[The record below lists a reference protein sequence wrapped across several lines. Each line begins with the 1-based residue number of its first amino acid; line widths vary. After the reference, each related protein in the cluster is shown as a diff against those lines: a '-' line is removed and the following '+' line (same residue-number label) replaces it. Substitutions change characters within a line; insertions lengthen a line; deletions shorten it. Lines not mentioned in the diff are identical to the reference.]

1 MKRRS
6 IFDIQTVTRTAI
18 VLAVVVLLV
27 CCIRD
32 PELHLFDSGEIVTDL
47 PMVEID
53 LEAYW
58 DYDIETEYD
67 VDKSWKDEWYY
78 GWDDEDIRIFGQ
90 IGYSEPSTLQLRR
103 YFTGSEPYTS
113 HTSVLAHT
121 VTGHSFRATYNWGFW
136 DILTW
141 NDIYTPDGVQ
151 SLIFDEQTSLD
162 SVIAYTNQSM
172 FHTRYNSPEFTHSF
186 YQPEELFSA
195 YEQGIEINRDLR
207 GFEFDPIRNVYV
219 KKLNMT
225 LEPITYIY
233 LTQVIIHNNHN
244 RITGTDGQG
253 NLSGFGRTTVLNNG
267 IAGPDVITVYFNN
280 RFKAN
285 CKRDDE
291 YVDIV
296 GGRMLT
302 FGIVGQ
308 NMNRIKNRSEVLD
321 KVPHYLDVTLLFNN
335 GMDST
340 FVFDV
345 TEQVRRRWK
354 GGVITVELDMDTVR
368 IPTRTG
374 GSAFDAVV
382 KDFEDGGTTV
392 IDL

>member
-1 MKRRS
+1 MRRRS

-18 VLAVVVLLV
+18 VLAVVALLV
-27 CCIRD
+27 CCIPE
-32 PELHLFDSGEIVTDL
+32 PELHLFDGGDIDTEL
-47 PMVEID
+47 PVVD
-53 LEAYW
+53 LELETYW
-58 DYDIETEYD
+58 DYDYETEYD
-67 VDKSWKDEWYY
+67 VDVTWKDEWYY

-90 IGYSEPSTLQLRR
+90 IGYTEPSTLQLRR
-103 YFTGSEPYTS
+103 YFTGSEPYAN

-121 VTGHSFRATYNWGFW
+121 VTGHTFRATYNWFFF
-136 DILTW
+136 
-141 NDIYTPDGVQ
+141 NDTATTEIYTPDGVQ
-151 SLIFDEQTSLD
+151 SLNFDEQSSLD
-162 SVIAYTNQSM
+162 SVTAYTNQSM
-172 FHTRYNSPEFTHSF
+172 FHTRYNAPEFTHSF

-195 YEQGIEINRDLR
+195 YEQAIEINRDLR
-207 GFEFDPIRNVYV
+207 GFEYDPVRNVYV
-219 KKLNMT
+219 KKLNMV

-233 LTQVIIHNNHN
+233 LTQVIIHNNRN

-253 NLSGFGRTTVLNNG
+253 NLSGFGRTTVVNNG

-280 RFKAN
+280 RFKPN
-285 CKRDDE
+285 CMKGE
-291 YVDIV
+291 ELVDII

-308 NMNRIKNRSEVLD
+308 NMNRIKKRDEVLD
-321 KVPHYLDVTLLFNN
+321 KVPHYLDVTMLFNN

-345 TEQVRRRWK
+345 TEKVRRRWR

-368 IPTRTG
+368 IPTRKG

-382 KDFEDGGTTV
+382 KDFEEETHEFEM
-392 IDL
+392 

>member
-1 MKRRS
+1 MM
-6 IFDIQTVTRTAI
+6 TVTRTAI
-18 VLAVVVLLV
+18 VFAVFSLLV

-32 PELHLFDSGEIVTDL
+32 PELHLFDGGEIDTDL
-47 PMVEID
+47 PLVDID
-53 LEAYW
+53 LDTYW
-58 DYDIETEYD
+58 DYDFETEYD
-67 VDKSWKDEWYY
+67 VAVSWESEWFY
-78 GWDDEDIRIFGQ
+78 GWDEEDVRIFGQ
-90 IGYSEPSTLQLRR
+90 LGYTEPSTLQLRR

-113 HTSVLAHT
+113 HTSVLSHT
-121 VTGHSFRATYNWGFW
+121 ITGHSFRANYNWGFW

-285 CKRDDE
+285 CKREDE

-345 TEQVRRRWK
+345 TEQVRSHWR
-354 GGVITVELDMDTVR
+354 GGVITVDLDMDTVR
-368 IPTRTG
+368 IPTRKG

-382 KDFEDGGTTV
+382 KEFEEETHE
-392 IDL
+392 IEM